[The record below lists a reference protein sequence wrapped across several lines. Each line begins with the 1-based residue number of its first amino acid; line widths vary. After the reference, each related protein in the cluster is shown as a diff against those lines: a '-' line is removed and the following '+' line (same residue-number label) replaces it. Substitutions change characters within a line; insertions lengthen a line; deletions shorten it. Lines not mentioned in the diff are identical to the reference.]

1 MSRRNGA
8 NRKQNRT
15 SKLNSK
21 TLCAHQH
28 RTERQL
34 LRDLSARSDKDG
46 RSPALTNRMYVTTGY
61 QEVWMTKLT
70 SGIRGYHPHLPNEE
84 TETQKVTAL
93 SGNLPAEGHWEG
105 LAQDLNVSSSA
116 PELLLSVTV
125 PSCAQKCLGRSTQIR
140 FLEKNM
146 RNNESCSRSVRHMH
160 SFFQHLFSFSHIQSI
175 DMCWKDT

>member
-1 MSRRNGA
+1 MFLLWFLTPATFGYYSTTTPFYQWAMSRRNGA

-125 PSCAQKCLGRSTQIR
+125 PSCAQKCLGCSTQIR
-140 FLEKNM
+140 FLEKTWEIM
-146 RNNESCSRSVRHMH
+146 RAVHV
-160 SFFQHLFSFSHIQSI
+160 Q
-175 DMCWKDT
+175 